1 MDNISWIEKVDPEI
15 ADCLKRELKRQEETL
30 VLIPSENYASPAVL
44 QAQGCIMTNKYAEG
58 YPRRRYYNGCQFVD
72 EVEELACT
80 RAKELF
86 HADHVNVQPHSGSQA
101 NMAGYLALLKPGDTV
116 LAMEISHGGH
126 LTHGRE
132 INFSGQFYRFCF
144 YGVDPETEV
153 VDLDQVRDLAR
164 KHCPKMIVVGAS
176 SYPRSIDFAP
186 WRQIADEV
194 GAYLL
199 ADVAHVA
206 GLVVAGLHPDPIP
219 YADIVTTTTHKTLR
233 GPRGAIIMCKGEH
246 KDAVDKAVFPGTQG
260 GPLMHIIAA
269 KAVAF
274 KEAMTEEFRQY
285 QAQVVSNTRTLAQVL
300 AEEGFRIISG
310 GTDNHLFLVDLRDT
324 PLTGKDAANILEE
337 AGITVNKNVI
347 PFDPRPPWI
356 TSGIRLG
363 APAITTRGMK
373 EEQMQWIAKRISLV
387 LKNPSDEE
395 LRAKVRDEVKELCRA
410 FPIYNNL

>member
-300 AEEGFRIISG
+300 AEEGF
-310 GTDNHLFLVDLRDT
+310 LRDT